1 MVREWLAAGHPF
13 RERCIKLGT
22 SNMRYK
28 GQAPTFLMFLDAV
41 YQVSATYVTCMCIV
55 SKRCS
60 YLGDVSLLERRLY

>member
-1 MVREWLAAGHPF
+1 LNSLEAETLTLFRFEGLVAREWLAAGHPF

-41 YQVSATYVTCMCIV
+41 YQVCAVDI
-55 SKRCS
+55 
-60 YLGDVSLLERRLY
+60 LD